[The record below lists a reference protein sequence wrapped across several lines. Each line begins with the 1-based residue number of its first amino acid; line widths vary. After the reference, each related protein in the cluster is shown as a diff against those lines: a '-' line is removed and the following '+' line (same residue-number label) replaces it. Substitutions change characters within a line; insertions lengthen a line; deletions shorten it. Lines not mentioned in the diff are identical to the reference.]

1 MADVNKTIGINFEA
15 TTDDLQDELKK
26 IPKVT
31 ERAAKGML
39 REFDAGMKKT
49 ELRAKVT
56 AKSIAK
62 SFKAAGKVAGALG
75 KVAGALA
82 IGTLAA
88 GAGIVA
94 FGQHIAD
101 LNNQLSDAATRSGLA
116 TDTLAGLRLAAEG
129 SGLAFENLQ
138 RGLDKLPSVIQ
149 DVRTG
154 SKQATEALA
163 KIGISADEV
172 ANSNSDQIFKK
183 IAFQIGSI
191 KDPAEKSAAAIDIF
205 GQQAGAALIQ
215 TGALDNLSSYV
226 NLAREFGVS
235 VGPQAA
241 KEAARF
247 QRAIAEL
254 GTVSQGVASNMLLLI
269 TDSTELSDVLFL
281 ASDSVVYFGSIL
293 ETTITAARGVVGLL
307 ATDFAISAAEVVQ
320 YADIAKTA
328 LSGNVTAAIR
338 LREHYATL
346 NAELRKKAAAEA
358 ADGLRALGSAAD
370 TAQVKVEQ
378 LQKSRAAILEAPA
391 GTTPD
396 DTRQAASDLHVQKEA
411 LQLASA
417 RARVQQIF
425 LDTFKGQL
433 SGEGEIIQ
441 KYSDQIQELV
451 DLKKAHGE
459 VLDISMARSELEFAR
474 EQELAEFRQ
483 QANADWVESTQA
495 AAAEIVAESDRIKS
509 AQMDLLQEIATSAV
523 SITNS
528 ISTVVQN
535 AGEKTTQ
542 ITRDMSKGER
552 EAARQRNQE
561 IKERSTRLFM
571 ATKAAGI
578 AEVAINTAIGISK
591 IQALYAAA
599 PPIAGALTALTV
611 ATGAAQIAAIQSQ
624 PVPQFD
630 VGGMVGRSSG
640 PDVTTAN
647 LLSGEAVLDR
657 ATVRSIGGEQGVR
670 ELQRGGP
677 QGPAV
682 VVVQPFKHFDKFMT
696 ASSRRGR
703 YTRSSTRPI
712 GIGSY

>member
-56 AKSIAK
+56 AKSIGKA
-62 SFKAAGKVAGALG
+62 FKAAG

-172 ANSNSDQIFKK
+172 ANSNSDLIFKK

-241 KEAARF
+241 EEAARF
-247 QRAIAEL
+247 QRAMAEL

-269 TDSTELSDVLFL
+269 TDSTELSDVLFS

-307 ATDFAISAAEVVQ
+307 ATDFAISGAEVVQ

-378 LQKSRAAILEAPA
+378 LQKSRAAILEVPAATPA

-396 DTRQAASDLHVQKEA
+396 DTEQAASNLNVQKEA

-433 SGEGEIIQ
+433 SGEDEIIQ

-451 DLKKAHGE
+451 NLKNAHGE

-495 AAAEIVAESDRIKS
+495 AAAKIVAESDRIKS
-509 AQMDLLQEIATSAV
+509 AQMDLLQQIATSAV

-599 PPIAGALTALTV
+599 PPLAGALTALTV

>member
-56 AKSIAK
+56 AKSIGKA
-62 SFKAAGKVAGALG
+62 FKAAG

-154 SKQATEALA
+154 SKQATEALTN
-163 KIGISADEV
+163 IGISADEV

-241 KEAARF
+241 EEAARF
-247 QRAIAEL
+247 QRAMAEL
-254 GTVSQGVASNMLLLI
+254 GTVSQGVASDMLLLI
-269 TDSTELSDVLFL
+269 TDSTELSDVLFS

-346 NAELRKKAAAEA
+346 NAELRTEAAAEA

-370 TAQVKVEQ
+370 TAQIKVEQ
-378 LQKSRAAILEAPA
+378 LKKSRAAILEAPA
-391 GTTPD
+391 ATPAGTTPE
-396 DTRQAASDLHVQKEA
+396 DTGQAASDLQVQKEA

-433 SGEGEIIQ
+433 SGEDEIIQ

-451 DLKKAHGE
+451 DLKTAHGE

-495 AAAEIVAESDRIKS
+495 AAAEIVAESDRIKA
-509 AQMDLLQEIATSAV
+509 AQIDLLQEIATSAV

>member
-56 AKSIAK
+56 AKSIGKA
-62 SFKAAGKVAGALG
+62 FKAAG

-154 SKQATEALA
+154 SKQATEALTN
-163 KIGISADEV
+163 IGISADEV

-241 KEAARF
+241 EEAARF
-247 QRAIAEL
+247 QRAMAEL
-254 GTVSQGVASNMLLLI
+254 GTVSQGVASDMLLLI
-269 TDSTELSDVLFL
+269 TDSTELSDVLFS

-346 NAELRKKAAAEA
+346 NAELRTEAAAEA

-370 TAQVKVEQ
+370 TAQIKVEQ
-378 LQKSRAAILEAPA
+378 LKKSRAAILEAPA
-391 GTTPD
+391 ATPAGTTPE
-396 DTRQAASDLHVQKEA
+396 DTGQAASDLQVQKEA

-433 SGEGEIIQ
+433 SGEDEIIQ

-495 AAAEIVAESDRIKS
+495 AAAEIVAESDRIKA
-509 AQMDLLQEIATSAV
+509 AQIDLLQEIATSAV

-552 EAARQRNQE
+552 EAARQRNQD

>member
-56 AKSIAK
+56 AKSIGKA
-62 SFKAAGKVAGALG
+62 FKAAG

-154 SKQATEALA
+154 SKQATEALTN
-163 KIGISADEV
+163 IGISADEV

-241 KEAARF
+241 EEAARF
-247 QRAIAEL
+247 QRAMAEL

-269 TDSTELSDVLFL
+269 TDSTELSDVLFS

-320 YADIAKTA
+320 YAEIAKTA

-346 NAELRKKAAAEA
+346 NAELRTEAAAEA

-370 TAQVKVEQ
+370 TAQIKVEQ
-378 LQKSRAAILEAPA
+378 LKKSRAAILEAPA
-391 GTTPD
+391 ATPAGTTPE
-396 DTRQAASDLHVQKEA
+396 DTGQAASDLQVQKEA

-433 SGEGEIIQ
+433 SGEDEIIQ

-495 AAAEIVAESDRIKS
+495 AAAEIVAESDRIKA
-509 AQMDLLQEIATSAV
+509 AQIDLLQEIATSAV

-670 ELQRGGP
+670 ELQRGRP

>member
-56 AKSIAK
+56 AKSIGKA
-62 SFKAAGKVAGALG
+62 FKAAG

-154 SKQATEALA
+154 SKQATEALTN
-163 KIGISADEV
+163 IGISADEV

-241 KEAARF
+241 EEAARF
-247 QRAIAEL
+247 QRAMAEL

-269 TDSTELSDVLFL
+269 TDSTELSDVLFS

-320 YADIAKTA
+320 YAEIAKTA

-346 NAELRKKAAAEA
+346 NAELRTEAAAEA

-370 TAQVKVEQ
+370 TAQIKVEQ
-378 LQKSRAAILEAPA
+378 LKKSRAAILEAPA
-391 GTTPD
+391 ATPAGTTPE
-396 DTRQAASDLHVQKEA
+396 DTGQAASDLQVQKEA

-433 SGEGEIIQ
+433 SGEDEIIQ

-495 AAAEIVAESDRIKS
+495 AAAEIVAESDRIKA
-509 AQMDLLQEIATSAV
+509 AQIDLLQEIATSAV

-552 EAARQRNQE
+552 EAARQRNQD

-670 ELQRGGP
+670 ELQRGRP

>member
-31 ERAAKGML
+31 ERAAKGMAA
-39 REFDAGMKKT
+39 EFDAGMKKT
-49 ELRAKVT
+49 EKRAKIT
-56 AKSIAK
+56 ARSIGKA
-62 SFKAAGKVAGALG
+62 FKAAG

-163 KIGISADEV
+163 NIGISADDV

-241 KEAARF
+241 EEAARF
-247 QRAIAEL
+247 QRAMAEL

-269 TDSTELSDVLFL
+269 TDSTQLSDVLFL

-307 ATDFAISAAEVVQ
+307 ATDFAVQAAEVVQ
-320 YADIAKTA
+320 YAEIAKTA

-346 NAELRKKAAAEA
+346 NAELRTEAAAEA

-391 GTTPD
+391 ATPAGTTPD
-396 DTRQAASDLHVQKEA
+396 DTGQAASDLHVQKEA

-417 RARVQQIF
+417 RARVQQSF

-433 SGEGEIIQ
+433 SGEDEIIQ

-451 DLKKAHGE
+451 NLKNAHGE

-474 EQELAEFRQ
+474 EQELAQFRQ
-483 QANADWVESTQA
+483 QSNADWVESTQA

-542 ITRDMSKGER
+542 ITRDMSKEER

>member
-31 ERAAKGML
+31 ERAAKGMAA
-39 REFDAGMKKT
+39 EFDAGMKKT
-49 ELRAKVT
+49 EKRAKIT
-56 AKSIAK
+56 ARSIGKA
-62 SFKAAGKVAGALG
+62 FKAAG

-163 KIGISADEV
+163 NIGISADDV

-241 KEAARF
+241 EEAARF
-247 QRAIAEL
+247 QRAMAEL

-269 TDSTELSDVLFL
+269 TDSTQLSDVLFL

-307 ATDFAISAAEVVQ
+307 ATDFAVQAAEVVQ
-320 YADIAKTA
+320 YAEIAKTA

-346 NAELRKKAAAEA
+346 NAELRTEAAAEA

-391 GTTPD
+391 ATPAGTTPD
-396 DTRQAASDLHVQKEA
+396 DTGQAASDLHVQKEA

-433 SGEGEIIQ
+433 SGEDEIIQ

-451 DLKKAHGE
+451 NLKNAHGE

-474 EQELAEFRQ
+474 EQELAQFRQ
-483 QANADWVESTQA
+483 QSNADWVESTQA

-542 ITRDMSKGER
+542 ITRDMSKEER

>member
-56 AKSIAK
+56 AKSIGKA
-62 SFKAAGKVAGALG
+62 FKAAG

-154 SKQATEALA
+154 SKQATEALTN
-163 KIGISADEV
+163 IGISADEV

-241 KEAARF
+241 EEAARF
-247 QRAIAEL
+247 QRAMAEL
-254 GTVSQGVASNMLLLI
+254 GTVSQGVASDMLLLI
-269 TDSTELSDVLFL
+269 TDSTELSDVLFS

-346 NAELRKKAAAEA
+346 NAELRTEAAAEA

-370 TAQVKVEQ
+370 TAQIKVEQ
-378 LQKSRAAILEAPA
+378 LKKSRAAILEAPA
-391 GTTPD
+391 ATPAGTTPE
-396 DTRQAASDLHVQKEA
+396 DTGQAASDLQVQKEA

-433 SGEGEIIQ
+433 SGEDEIIQ

-495 AAAEIVAESDRIKS
+495 AAAEIVAESDRIKA
-509 AQMDLLQEIATSAV
+509 AQIDLLQEIATSAV

>member
-56 AKSIAK
+56 AKSIGKA
-62 SFKAAGKVAGALG
+62 FKAAG

-154 SKQATEALA
+154 SKQATEALTN
-163 KIGISADEV
+163 IGISADEV

-241 KEAARF
+241 EEAARF
-247 QRAIAEL
+247 QRAMAEL

-269 TDSTELSDVLFL
+269 TDSTELSDVLFS

-320 YADIAKTA
+320 YAEIAKTA

-346 NAELRKKAAAEA
+346 NAELRTEAAAEA

-370 TAQVKVEQ
+370 TAQIKVEQ
-378 LQKSRAAILEAPA
+378 LKKSRAAILEAPA
-391 GTTPD
+391 ATPAGTTPE
-396 DTRQAASDLHVQKEA
+396 DTGQAASDLQVQKEA

-433 SGEGEIIQ
+433 SGEDEIIQ

-495 AAAEIVAESDRIKS
+495 AAAEIVAESDRIKA
-509 AQMDLLQEIATSAV
+509 AQIDLLQEIATSAV

>member
-56 AKSIAK
+56 AKSIGKA
-62 SFKAAGKVAGALG
+62 FKAAG

-154 SKQATEALA
+154 SKQATEALTN
-163 KIGISADEV
+163 IGISADEV

-241 KEAARF
+241 EEAARF
-247 QRAIAEL
+247 QRAMAEL
-254 GTVSQGVASNMLLLI
+254 GTVSQGVASDMLLLI
-269 TDSTELSDVLFL
+269 TDSTELSDVLFS

-320 YADIAKTA
+320 YAEIAKTA

-346 NAELRKKAAAEA
+346 NAELRTEAAAEA

-370 TAQVKVEQ
+370 TAQIKVEQ
-378 LQKSRAAILEAPA
+378 LKKSRAAILEAPA
-391 GTTPD
+391 ATPAGTTPE
-396 DTRQAASDLHVQKEA
+396 DTGQAASDLQVQKEA

-433 SGEGEIIQ
+433 SGEDEIIQ

-495 AAAEIVAESDRIKS
+495 AAAEIVAESDRIKA
-509 AQMDLLQEIATSAV
+509 AQIDLLQEIATSAV

-552 EAARQRNQE
+552 EAARQRNQD

>member
-56 AKSIAK
+56 AKSIGKA
-62 SFKAAGKVAGALG
+62 FKAAG

-154 SKQATEALA
+154 SKQATEALTN
-163 KIGISADEV
+163 IGISADEV

-241 KEAARF
+241 EEAARF
-247 QRAIAEL
+247 QRAMAEL
-254 GTVSQGVASNMLLLI
+254 GTVSQGVASDMLLLI
-269 TDSTELSDVLFL
+269 TDSTELSDVLFS

-320 YADIAKTA
+320 YAEIAKTA

-346 NAELRKKAAAEA
+346 NAELRTEAAAEA

-370 TAQVKVEQ
+370 TAQIKVEQ
-378 LQKSRAAILEAPA
+378 LKKSRAAILEAPA
-391 GTTPD
+391 ATPAGTTPE
-396 DTRQAASDLHVQKEA
+396 DTGQAASDLQVQKEA

-433 SGEGEIIQ
+433 SGEDEIIQ

-495 AAAEIVAESDRIKS
+495 AAAEIVAESDRIKA
-509 AQMDLLQEIATSAV
+509 AQIDLLQEIATSAV

-670 ELQRGGP
+670 ELQRGRP

>member
-31 ERAAKGML
+31 ERAAKGMAA
-39 REFDAGMKKT
+39 EFDAGMKKT
-49 ELRAKVT
+49 EKRAKIT
-56 AKSIAK
+56 ARSIGKA
-62 SFKAAGKVAGALG
+62 FKAAGKVAGALT
-75 KVAGALA
+75 

-163 KIGISADEV
+163 NIGISADDV

-241 KEAARF
+241 EEAARF
-247 QRAIAEL
+247 QRAMAEL
-254 GTVSQGVASNMLLLI
+254 GTVSQGVASDMLLLI
-269 TDSTELSDVLFL
+269 TDSTELSDVLFS
-281 ASDSVVYFGSIL
+281 ASDSVIYFGSIL
-293 ETTITAARGVVGLL
+293 ETTITAARGVIGLI
-307 ATDFAISAAEVVQ
+307 AADFGVLAAEVVQ
-320 YADIAKTA
+320 YAEIAKTA
-328 LSGNVTAAIR
+328 LSGNITAAIR

-346 NAELRKKAAAEA
+346 NAELRTEAAAEA

-391 GTTPD
+391 ATPAGTTPD
-396 DTRQAASDLHVQKEA
+396 DTGQAASDLHVQKEA

-433 SGEGEIIQ
+433 SGEDEIIQ

-451 DLKKAHGE
+451 DLKNAHGE

-474 EQELAEFRQ
+474 EQELAQFRQ
-483 QANADWVESTQA
+483 QANDNWVESTQA
-495 AAAEIVAESDRIKS
+495 AAAEIVAESDRIKA

-542 ITRDMSKGER
+542 ITRDMSKEER
-552 EAARQRNQE
+552 EAARQRNQQ

-682 VVVQPFKHFDKFMT
+682 VVLQPFKHFDKFMT

>member
-56 AKSIAK
+56 AKSIGKA
-62 SFKAAGKVAGALG
+62 FKAAG

-154 SKQATEALA
+154 SKQATEALTN
-163 KIGISADEV
+163 IGISADEV

-241 KEAARF
+241 EEAARF
-247 QRAIAEL
+247 QRAMAEL
-254 GTVSQGVASNMLLLI
+254 GTVSQGVASDMLLLI
-269 TDSTELSDVLFL
+269 TDSTELSDVLFS

-320 YADIAKTA
+320 YAEIAKTA

-346 NAELRKKAAAEA
+346 NAELRTEAAAEA

-370 TAQVKVEQ
+370 TAQIKVEQ
-378 LQKSRAAILEAPA
+378 LKKSRAAILEAPA
-391 GTTPD
+391 ATPAGTTPE
-396 DTRQAASDLHVQKEA
+396 DTGQAASDLQVQKEA

-433 SGEGEIIQ
+433 SGEDEIIQ

-495 AAAEIVAESDRIKS
+495 AAAEIVAESDRIKA
-509 AQMDLLQEIATSAV
+509 AQIDLLQEIATSAV